1 MASTQLESELHASYW
16 EDGLLDL
23 FCGVALLMIGT
34 AWWFEL
40 HVFGPISLPL
50 LVPLWQ
56 PFRKR
61 WIEPRAGYVEFSPSR
76 RHRWRTSLHVV
87 LLCGLGTFVLAV
99 LMYVLVQKNQNVVP
113 ADFVAGLPAL
123 LLGLGGFFVVLLTS
137 QIRFLAYTF
146 VLICAGITTIAI
158 DAGPAAPLI
167 VSGMIVLAAGVLLLT
182 RFFRESKGLAQ

>member
-1 MASTQLESELHASYW
+1 
-16 EDGLLDL
+16 
-23 FCGVALLMIGT
+23 
-34 AWWFEL
+34 
-40 HVFGPISLPL
+40 
-50 LVPLWQ
+50 
-56 PFRKR
+56 
-61 WIEPRAGYVEFSPSR
+61 
-76 RHRWRTSLHVV
+76 
-87 LLCGLGTFVLAV
+87 
-99 LMYVLVQKNQNVVP
+99 MYVLVQKNQNVVP